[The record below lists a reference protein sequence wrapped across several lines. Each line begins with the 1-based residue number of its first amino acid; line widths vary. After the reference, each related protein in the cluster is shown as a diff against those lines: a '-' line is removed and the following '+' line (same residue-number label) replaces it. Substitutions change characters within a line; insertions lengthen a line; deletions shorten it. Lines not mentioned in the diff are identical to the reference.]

1 MAHMK
6 LLGAMVADTV
16 SENAVPVAE
25 SARAKSEAAESI
37 TLDSHRRCPEA
48 TFRPSEYNIRLP

>member
-25 SARAKSEAAESI
+25 SARAKSEAAESL
-37 TLDSHRRCPEA
+37 TA
-48 TFRPSEYNIRLP
+48 RLPYQVRYRRWH